1 MYKRTLGERLRRW
14 VWLSRKFGIGTL
26 SSDGL
31 IDYFDGDIDA
41 IYDAGAS
48 EYESLRLRSGTRLRS
63 STIEALSDKSLDEA
77 DEIIEAC
84 ESISCG
90 IITPD
95 SPFYP
100 SRLKRIEGRP
110 MVLYYSGTMR
120 PLDNEVAIAMVGTR
134 DMTEYGQR
142 NAYSIAYDL
151 SRAGAVVVSGM
162 ALGID
167 GITHR
172 GCLDAGGYTVAVIGC
187 GLDVVYPK
195 DHRNLMREIAEK
207 GLIISEYPPGTK
219 PVGHHF
225 PQRNRI
231 ISGLSLGTVV
241 IEAGK
246 SSGAL
251 ITANTAIEQGRDL
264 YALPG
269 KAGEITSLGTN
280 ELIKKGATMITDAT
294 EILNAYIDLYPNKI
308 DLSKMPSVRAGMY
321 RVPRGD
327 RKIAAS
333 VKGYGRR
340 GSGKIEDIHDI
351 SVSSENAPKHL
362 SPESQNSDVGTE
374 KEVKPSLFGRLK
386 NSRKAEK
393 AAKKERDS
401 SKDNEILKNLES
413 CSEDQRKI
421 YDAIPENGDPV
432 TADVLS
438 AVGMPMNQI
447 LTSLTML
454 EIFGLI
460 EGKPGGKYAR
470 VVTKED

>member
-14 VWLSRKFGIGTL
+14 VWLSRKFGVGTVT
-26 SSDGL
+26 SDAL
-31 IDYFDGDIDA
+31 IDSFEGDIDA

-48 EYESLRLRSGTRLRS
+48 EYELLRLRNGAKLRS

-77 DEIIEAC
+77 DAIIDAC

-90 IITPD
+90 IVTPD

-100 SRLKRIEGRP
+100 ARLKRIEGRP
-110 MVLYYSGTMR
+110 IVLYYSGTMKL
-120 PLDNEVAIAMVGTR
+120 LDNEVAIAMVGTR

-142 NAYSIAYDL
+142 NAYSISYDL
-151 SRAGAVVVSGM
+151 ARAGAVVVSGM
-162 ALGID
+162 ALGVD

-187 GLDVVYPK
+187 GLDVVYPR
-195 DHRNLMREIAEK
+195 DHRDLMREIAEK

-219 PVGHHF
+219 PIGHHF

-251 ITANTAIEQGRDL
+251 ITANTSVEQGRDL

-269 KAGEITSLGTN
+269 KVGEITSLGTN

-294 EILNAYIDLYPNKI
+294 EILNAYVDLYPNKI
-308 DLSKMPSVRAGMY
+308 DLSKMPSVRVGMY
-321 RVPRGD
+321 RVPRGEQ
-327 RKIAAS
+327 KIAS
-333 VKGYGRR
+333 PSKRFGRK
-340 GSGKIEDIHDI
+340 GSGKIEDLHDVPQNSVSI
-351 SVSSENAPKHL
+351 PQTDDRDEDVSSEKRSGHKK
-362 SPESQNSDVGTE
+362 QG
-374 KEVKPSLFGRLK
+374 LFGRSK
-386 NSRKAEK
+386 TEK
-393 AAKKERDS
+393 VKESARATAKDS
-401 SKDNEILKNLES
+401 DILKNLQS
-413 CSEDQRKI
+413 CSDSQRKI
-421 YDAIPENGDPV
+421 YDAIPKNGDPI
-432 TADVLS
+432 TADALS
-438 AVGMPMNQI
+438 ALGMPMNEI

-460 EGKPGGKYAR
+460 EGRPGGKYAR
-470 VVTKED
+470 VVTE